1 MRGAHAFGLALA
13 GAGALAL
20 VLAVSEGRGGW
31 RRAPRLARPAPA
43 AGPVARSAALARPP
57 RADGRAPGEEGRALA
72 PAPRGGGGRT
82 ALADL
87 VVTLE
92 LPAGARAPGA
102 RLLLERG
109 SAAWDCRPLDERGEA
124 RFGAL
129 PPARYRVSLV
139 PGSLP
144 GGLVVVPDAATGEAA
159 RRARLAAG
167 DRARLTL
174 RVARA
179 AALQGVARDGQGVPL
194 EGALVRVQA
203 ARALDGVLEASART
217 DALGR
222 FALEDLPPG
231 EHRVHA
237 DWPDGEPSA
246 APPPRLV
253 TLAAGEV
260 HALALEGEARGRSLA
275 GRLVDADGAPLAGVA
290 LVCELD
296 DGPAPPCPTRD
307 ERPRRGADL
316 ARATSDA
323 EGIFRF
329 ERLPAARLRVRAGEA
344 RGAGP
349 RRARPG
355 CMPTLLG
362 SFDLGAIASVDLG
375 TAVVARPREDG

>member
-1 MRGAHAFGLALA
+1 MRGARAACFALA
-13 GAGALAL
+13 GAGVLAL
-20 VLAVSEGRGGW
+20 VLASSAGRGGP
-31 RRAPRLARPAPA
+31 RRVPRVARPAPA
-43 AGPVARSAALARPP
+43 AGPVARAAALARPP
-57 RADGRAPGEEGRALA
+57 RADGRAPGQEEGRALA
-72 PAPRGGGGRT
+72 PAARSCGSRT

-87 VVTLE
+87 VVALE
-92 LPAGARAPGA
+92 LPSGARAPGA

-109 SAAWDCRPLDERGEA
+109 SVAWDCRPLDERDEA

-144 GGLVVVPDAATGEAA
+144 GGLVVVPDAATGESAG
-159 RRARLAAG
+159 RARLAAG
-167 DRARLTL
+167 EQARLTL

-179 AALQGVARDGQGVPL
+179 AALLGVARDGRGVPL
-194 EGALVRVQA
+194 QGALVRVQA
-203 ARALDGVLEASART
+203 ARALDGALEASART

-222 FALEDLPPG
+222 FVLEGLPPG

-237 DWPDGEPSA
+237 DWPAGEPSA
-246 APPPRLV
+246 APAPLLV
-253 TLAAGEV
+253 ALAPGEV
-260 HALALEGEARGRSLA
+260 RALALEGEARGRSLA

-296 DGPAPPCPTRD
+296 EGPPFPAQG
-307 ERPRRGADL
+307 ERTRRGAGL

-323 EGIFRF
+323 AGRFRF

-349 RRARPG
+349 RRARRG
-355 CMPTLLG
+355 CVPSVLG
-362 SFDLGAIASVDLG
+362 SYDLGASGSVDLG
-375 TAVVARPREDG
+375 TAVVVRSTED